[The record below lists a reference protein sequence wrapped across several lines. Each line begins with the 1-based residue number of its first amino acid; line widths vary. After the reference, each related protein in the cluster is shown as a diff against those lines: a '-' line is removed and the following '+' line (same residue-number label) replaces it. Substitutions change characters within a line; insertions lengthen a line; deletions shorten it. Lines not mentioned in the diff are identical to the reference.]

1 MPQQSRTTSPS
12 REAPPP
18 PPAPGTTD
26 EHKTIMVVDDDRDIR
41 ESLAQLLEDEG
52 YRVRVAENGLRLVSA
67 IEIDRPA
74 LILLDVMMSWLD
86 GFELCR
92 SLKRNERF
100 RDIPVAF
107 LSAKTR
113 QEDVQHGLDCGAIA
127 YFKKP
132 VDADELLDRIR
143 QIVSAL

>member
-1 MPQQSRTTSPS
+1 MQEHVYGSSGASVSSASRG
-12 REAPPP
+12 A
-18 PPAPGTTD
+18 
-26 EHKTIMVVDDDRDIR
+26 KTIMVVDDDRDIR
-41 ESLAQLLEDEG
+41 EALDQILADEG
-52 YRVRVAENGLRLVSA
+52 YHVRVAENGLRLVSA
-67 IEIDRPA
+67 IELDRPA

-113 QEDVQHGLDCGAIA
+113 VEDVRHGLECGAVA
-127 YFKKP
+127 YFTKP
-132 VDADELLDRIR
+132 VDASVLLDRI
-143 QIVSAL
+143 QAIVSGDAAPLC